1 MLPEQVLQVP
11 QDHKDHK
18 DHRVHL
24 DLPDHADHKDHKDH
38 RDHRAPLG
46 LRVRRGSLVA
56 LDHLADQLVPQDHK
70 EPQVQE
76 QLALVD

>member
-1 MLPEQVLQVP
+1 MLPEQAPQVP

-18 DHRVHL
+18 VHKVHL
-24 DLPDHADHKDHKDH
+24 DLPDHVDHKDHKDHKDH
-38 RDHRAPLG
+38 RVPQE
-46 LRVRRGSLVA
+46 LRVPQGSLVA
-56 LDHLADQLVPQDHK
+56 LDHLADQLVPLDHK